1 MRTASA
7 QAAVALEPEAAC
19 RLWTDHSRW
28 ASFVEG
34 FARVREVSDDWPHEG
49 AKLVW
54 ESIPAGRGRVTERVV
69 ESRPSS
75 FATEVFDDSIHGT
88 QRASFVPVE
97 GGARAAVE
105 LEYELTKY
113 GPLRALA
120 DVLFIRRALRDSL
133 RRTLGRFAVE
143 AEDEAGLR

>member
-1 MRTASA
+1 
-7 QAAVALEPEAAC
+7 VALAPEAAC
-19 RLWTDHSRW
+19 RLWTDPSRW

-34 FARVREVSDDWPHEG
+34 FARVREVSDDWPDRG

-54 ESIPAGRGRVTERVV
+54 ESIPTGRGLVTERVV
-69 ESRPSS
+69 ESGPGR

-88 QRASFVPVE
+88 QRARFEPVE
-97 GGARAAVE
+97 GGARVELE
-105 LEYELTKY
+105 LEYELVKY
-113 GPLRALA
+113 GPLRWLA

-133 RRTLGRFAVE
+133 RRTLSRLAVE